1 MARNLSPMAVKT
13 ALTGVVATAWFGT
26 YALQA
31 VNPSIELGMA
41 PDAIMTTTVGAWLHA
56 KKKDGDDKET

>member
-1 MARNLSPMAVKT
+1 MTVKT
-13 ALTGVVATAWFGT
+13 VLTGVVASAWFGT

-31 VNPSIELGMA
+31 ISPDIELGMA

-56 KKKDGDDKET
+56 KSKDGDDKTT